1 MLNFLLSILNRLPSN
16 PLSRTQQKHYILCL
30 SLFLLLSIRSKD
42 VDCLWKAVRFNFHR
56 FFSLFLSISMNV
68 IVRMLSKWY
77 MVILVLQIPFFF
89 CHQIHSDRLPVVPV
103 SDSFIRK
110 IHKNG
115 ISIDWKRWA
124 SKHAY
129 HGSIQIS
136 NLILSRWISLLVNN
150 LFFFLSLLCRYFS
163 KMSVIRSMEKKKL
176 DKHVCK

>member
-1 MLNFLLSILNRLPSN
+1 MIHGHFGLTNS
-16 PLSRTQQKHYILCL
+16 
-30 SLFLLLSIRSKD
+30 
-42 VDCLWKAVRFNFHR
+42 
-56 FFSLFLSISMNV
+56 
-68 IVRMLSKWY
+68 
-77 MVILVLQIPFFF
+77 FFF

-176 DKHVCK
+176 DKHVCKWNMETKMFYFVQYKSSSSYNRLLITLINVYLFFTLFRDY